1 MLIGLLVRRL
11 VGKIFD
17 HVGCKWITYTFISVF
32 FREEDRVLCRVLCIE
47 DDAETRV
54 LIKKGL
60 EAAGMTVDA
69 VWAGDKGVEAAIK
82 GRFDCILLDIMMA
95 GVDGFQVLKTLKTQ
109 LATQNI
115 KVIMVTA
122 RDDDESRQRA
132 LNDGADAY
140 VVKPFK
146 LEELVTLIQTIVGK

>member
-1 MLIGLLVRRL
+1 
-11 VGKIFD
+11 
-17 HVGCKWITYTFISVF
+17 
-32 FREEDRVLCRVLCIE
+32 LCRVLCIE
-47 DDAETRV
+47 DDAETRI

-69 VWAGDKGVEAAIK
+69 VWAGAKGVEAAIN
-82 GRFDCILLDIMMA
+82 GRFDCILLDIMMS
-95 GVDGFQVLKTLKTQ
+95 GMDGFQVLRTLKTQ
-109 LATQNI
+109 IATQHI

-140 VVKPFK
+140 VIKPFK
-146 LEELVTLIQTIVGK
+146 IGKLVTLIRAIVGK